1 MNEINKYIIDSYG
14 RLHNV
19 ETGEFF
25 DDENAELV
33 KYSDVQQLLA
43 KIEELK
49 HEVSVLGATCE
60 VYSWEPHNLER
71 IYRINEIKA
80 QGIDWAVEQAAN
92 DCTYRDDPVIVLEKV
107 QKYADELRGKD
118 D

>member
-1 MNEINKYIIDSYG
+1 MNAITF
-14 RLHNV
+14 L
-19 ETGEFF
+19 T
-25 DDENAELV
+25 DDELNNVINGCVDGVYPTTQEVAMANELIIAR
-33 KYSDVQQLLA
+33 A
-43 KIEELK
+43 KIAELK
-49 HEVSVLGATCE
+49 HEVSVLGAKCE
-60 VYSWEPHNLER
+60 EYSWEPHNLER

-92 DCTYRDDPVIVLEKV
+92 DCAYLDGPVIVLEKV